1 MSKMKLHLMVF
12 VLRFHSFSVLA
23 QEFRAEHLSEAL
35 PQKRK
40 LEMRISILE
49 HQRI

>member
-12 VLRFHSFSVLA
+12 VLCLHSLSVLA
-23 QEFRAEHLSEAL
+23 QKFRAEPFPEAL